1 LRSPE
6 VMRQQVEQALQE
18 EIAALRNPERRIEAW
33 AGRLIEID
41 RMRVAYRRQQA
52 EGLMTIEELRA
63 HLIELDERKAE
74 AESELETLRD
84 SRRRL
89 DELRAYPGLVS
100 EHLKELPYLVHG
112 TEGGIRDHAYTEE
125 HEERMRQA
133 QEEGRL
139 PVFTVSPEIFRVRT
153 TEEMEELR
161 HAQDR
166 DRAERYKSV
175 YTSLGLTAIAHKDG
189 TLELIW
195 KAGEGVSEVCD
206 SPRCTVS
213 ATTS

>member
-1 LRSPE
+1 
-6 VMRQQVEQALQE
+6 
-18 EIAALRNPERRIEAW
+18 
-33 AGRLIEID
+33 
-41 RMRVAYRRQQA
+41 MRVAYRRQQA

-63 HLIELDERKAE
+63 HLVELDERKAE
-74 AESELETLRD
+74 AESELEALRD

-100 EHLKELPYLVHG
+100 EYLKELPYLVHR

-125 HEERMRQA
+125 HEERMRQT

-139 PVFTVSPEIFRVRT
+139 PIFTVSPEIFRVRP

-161 HAQDR
+161 RAQDR
-166 DRAERYKSV
+166 DRAERYKNV

-213 ATTS
+213 ATTSS